1 MQGGS
6 SQKLTA
12 TAFCAGA
19 RRGILGAWAHCQRAP
34 GSGQDLDG
42 AGSGRARLQGRA
54 ASSWIRGDDVMKYR
68 HVVIR
73 QFGGPEVLQV
83 AEDDLPAPHSG
94 QALVKVLA
102 ADVGFS
108 DVNIRRG
115 RYPRGPRPPFTP
127 GYAMVGVVNQLGPG
141 TAGLETGQRVAAGKT
156 ATITVGYGT
165 CQITVEPS

>member
-1 MQGGS
+1 M
-6 SQKLTA
+6 
-12 TAFCAGA
+12 AGESPA
-19 RRGILGAWAHCQRAP
+19 AALALRGRV
-34 GSGQDLDG
+34 
-42 AGSGRARLQGRA
+42 AGTWS
-54 ASSWIRGDDVMKYR
+54 RGDDVMRYR

-83 AEDDLPAPHSG
+83 VEDDLAAPRSG

-127 GYAMVGVVNQLGPG
+127 RDPLAGVVAPLCP
-141 TAGLETGQRVAAGKT
+141 
-156 ATITVGYGT
+156 
-165 CQITVEPS
+165 